1 MLELLNYE
9 FIRNALIAGV
19 LIGISC
25 GVVGSFVVV
34 NRAVFLA
41 GGIAHAAYGG
51 IGLAFLFGFSP
62 FLGATIFA
70 LFTSSLLAVAIQRWD
85 QRMDTVIGV
94 LWATG
99 MALGTIL
106 IDLSPGYHKDVM
118 SYLFGSIL
126 AVSHAD
132 LFMMTL
138 LDTIIVVIIGFFYKE
153 FLAISFDA
161 EFAMTA
167 GIPVRVFQFVFLWLV
182 GFAVVMMI
190 RIVGLILVIALFSIP
205 PNIAEKLTSS
215 LKKIMFLATALG
227 IGFSITGLLLSYHLN
242 TSSGATIV
250 MLAAITYLVFLAF
263 VDLATRYRRHFTG
276 TDLR

>member
-1 MLELLNYE
+1 MLDLLNYE
-9 FIRNALIAGV
+9 FMRNALIAGV

-51 IGLAFLFGFSP
+51 IGLAFLCGFSP
-62 FLGATIFA
+62 FLGATMFA
-70 LFTSSLLAVAIQRWD
+70 LFTSSLLAVAIQKWD
-85 QRMDTVIGV
+85 QRLDTVIGV

-106 IDLSPGYHKDVM
+106 IDLTPGYHKDVM

-126 AVSHAD
+126 AVSHSD
-132 LFMMTL
+132 LYLMFF
-138 LDTIIVVIIGFFYKE
+138 LDTLIVAVIGFFFKE
-153 FLAISFDA
+153 FLAVSFDS
-161 EFAMTA
+161 EFATTV
-167 GIPVRVFQFVFLWLV
+167 GLPVRIFQLIFLWLV
-182 GFAVVMMI
+182 GLAVVMMI

-215 LKKIMFLATALG
+215 LKNIIFLSSILA
-227 IGFSITGLLLSYHLN
+227 ISFSVGGLALSYRFNL
-242 TSSGATIV
+242 SSGATIV
-250 MLAAITYLVFLAF
+250 MVAAATYLLFLSSRDF
-263 VDLATRYRRHFTG
+263 ITRYFIRRKKHN
-276 TDLR
+276 

>member
-1 MLELLNYE
+1 MGLLHYE
-9 FIRNALIAGV
+9 FMRNALIAGV

-62 FLGATIFA
+62 FLGAATFA
-70 LFTSSLLAVAIQRWD
+70 LFSSSLLALAIQRWD
-85 QRMDTVIGV
+85 QRLDTVIGV

-126 AVSHAD
+126 AVSHSDIYMMMFLD
-132 LFMMTL
+132 L
-138 LDTIIVVIIGFFYKE
+138 IILGVMGFFYKE
-153 FLAISFDA
+153 FLAISFDS
-161 EFAMTA
+161 EFAMTV
-167 GIPVRVFQFVFLWLV
+167 GVPVKLFQFIFLWLV
-182 GFAVVMMI
+182 GLAVVMMI

-215 LKKIMFLATALG
+215 LKKIIVLASLLA
-227 IGFSITGLLLSYHLN
+227 IAFSTGGLLLSYHMN

-250 MLAAITYLVFLAF
+250 MVAAITYMIFLSLS
-263 VDLATRYRRHFTG
+263 DLAHRFRYNNAG
-276 TDLR
+276 TK